1 MTMTKLKLGII
12 GAVAA
17 VAVTTPLVLQHQ
29 ALERSRE
36 EALALREQVGAQKA
50 ENERLTGLLARQGNS
65 QSENER
71 MSELLRLRSAVT
83 ELRKQTNELAALK
96 EQNRQLQAALQQIP
110 STTDSAQVSPQR
122 SDFPREQWAY
132 AGYETPEAAALTMAW
147 AAANGDVGVIT
158 NSTTPELQQM
168 LDFLVR
174 QGRFETEFLAGMK
187 ADVQGMSEFRIAKR
201 EVLTNDLIKLTVS
214 IPGKNDRHPI
224 LKKIGNEWKFVR
236 FN

>member
-1 MTMTKLKLGII
+1 
-12 GAVAA
+12 
-17 VAVTTPLVLQHQ
+17 
-29 ALERSRE
+29 
-36 EALALREQVGAQKA
+36 
-50 ENERLTGLLARQGNS
+50 
-65 QSENER
+65 
-71 MSELLRLRSAVT
+71 VT